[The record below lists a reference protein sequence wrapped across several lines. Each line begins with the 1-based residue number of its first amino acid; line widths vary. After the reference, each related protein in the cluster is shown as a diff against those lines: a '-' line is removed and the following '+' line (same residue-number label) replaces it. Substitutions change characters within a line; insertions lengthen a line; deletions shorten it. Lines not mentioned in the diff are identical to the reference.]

1 MIRQTIFFVL
11 LFSIIGCNSSKNL
24 SLDNKLQLVLDE
36 SKSTF
41 DSCTNFTYIGNSI
54 TKEFGELFIEYIN
67 LDSSCKWNGLSR
79 GFFIDLFKSTLKI
92 DSFKLIER
100 KEFNNYEFSTYLVDN
115 KYFMNIIYIYTVYE
129 DYFIIDYNGIYSE
142 KLIKE
147 FDEKYINLYLNK
159 PRFFSNYKNSLVRMN
174 ILNSYFSRQKERFE
188 R

>member
-1 MIRQTIFFVL
+1 MIRQTIFFML
-11 LFSIIGCNSSKNL
+11 IFLIIGCNSTKNL
-24 SLDNKLQLVLDE
+24 NLDNKSELVLDE
-36 SKSTF
+36 KSNTF
-41 DSCTNFTYIGNSI
+41 DSCTNFSYIGSST
-54 TKEFGELFIEYIN
+54 TKEFGQLFIEYIN

-79 GFFIDLFKSTLKI
+79 GFFVDLFKSTLKI

-100 KEFNNYEFSTYLVDN
+100 KDFKNYEFSTYLVDE

-129 DYFIIDYNGIYSE
+129 DYFIIDYNGIYSN
-142 KLIKE
+142 KLIKQ
-147 FDEKYINLYLNK
+147 FDENYINLYLNK